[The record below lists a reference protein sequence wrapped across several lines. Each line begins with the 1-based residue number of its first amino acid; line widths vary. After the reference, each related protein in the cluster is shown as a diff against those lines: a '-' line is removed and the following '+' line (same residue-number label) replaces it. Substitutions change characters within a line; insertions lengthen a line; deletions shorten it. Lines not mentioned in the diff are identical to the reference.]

1 MKYEKE
7 RDLSRDPS
15 LVEMT
20 EVALRLLSR
29 NPRGFFLFVEGEWQP
44 LAKHRREGGCQGGGG
59 CTRVHVTFPQEAA
72 LTTDTTRA

>member
-1 MKYEKE
+1 MKFEAE
-7 RDLSRDPS
+7 RDVSMDPS
-15 LVEMT
+15 LEEMT
-20 EVALRLLSR
+20 EMALQMLSR
-29 NPRGFFLFVEGEWQP
+29 NPRGFYLFVEGEWRP